1 MTVEELVKRC
11 DIVEYIRQFVSL
23 EEKDGEWWGI
33 SPFKEEFTPSFSV
46 NQDGLWY
53 DFSSGKGGNVLTFIS
68 ELKKINIGFA
78 IQELKRFLNI
88 QDDVVFTQ
96 TDIIRQIK
104 KYKKKQVAKEPP
116 NIQELP
122 AKYIDRYK
130 KVKIKDWEDEGIL
143 PEIMDNYG
151 VRWDAYHEA
160 IVFEVRDDSGRLISF
175 KERNM
180 KQGWKELG
188 LPKYQYTHTI
198 GSNYFLWGL
207 YKNKQSC
214 LDVREIIL
222 VESEK
227 SVMKLEG
234 WGITNCAAICTSHI
248 NELQIKTLIKLG
260 VSVVVAL
267 DKDKNSVVF
276 KDEMW
281 RKLKRFC
288 KVYIVTDTMGLLGEK
303 DAPVDKGLS
312 VWKELYD
319 RKKILS

>member
-1 MTVEELVKRC
+1 MTIEELVKRC
-11 DIVEYIRQFVSL
+11 DIVEYVRQFVLL
-23 EEKDGEWWGI
+23 EEKDGEWWGL

-46 NQDGLWY
+46 NENGLWY

-68 ELKKINIGFA
+68 EFKKINIGLA
-78 IQELKRFLNI
+78 IQELKNYLNI

-96 TDIIRQIK
+96 LNILRQIK
-104 KYKKKQVAKEPP
+104 KYKNKQIAKICP
-116 NIQELP
+116 NLLEVSVN
-122 AKYIDRYK
+122 YINRYK
-130 KVKIKDWEDEGIL
+130 KIPIKAWEEEGIS
-143 PEIMDNYG
+143 PEIMEKYG
-151 VRWDAYHEA
+151 VRWDVQKEA
-160 IVFEVRDDSGRLISF
+160 IVFEVRDDSGKLISF

-180 KQGWKELG
+180 RKGWKELG
-188 LPKYQYTHTI
+188 LPKYRYTHTI
-198 GSNYFLWGL
+198 GTNYFLWGL

-214 LDVREIIL
+214 LDAREIIL

-234 WGITNCAAICTSHI
+234 WGITNCAAICTSFIH
-248 NELQIKTLIKLG
+248 ELQLKTLIKLG

-303 DAPVDKGLS
+303 DAPVDRGLS
-312 VWKELYD
+312 VWKELYNK
-319 RKKILS
+319 KKILS

>member
-1 MTVEELVKRC
+1 
-11 DIVEYIRQFVSL
+11 
-23 EEKDGEWWGI
+23 
-33 SPFKEEFTPSFSV
+33 
-46 NQDGLWY
+46 
-53 DFSSGKGGNVLTFIS
+53 
-68 ELKKINIGFA
+68 LKKINIGFA
-78 IQELKRFLNI
+78 VQELKKYLNI
-88 QDDVVFTQ
+88 QDDVIFTQ
-96 TDIIRQIK
+96 ADIIRQIK
-104 KYKKKQVAKEPP
+104 KYKKNQITKEIP
-116 NIQELP
+116 NIPELP
-122 AKYIDRYK
+122 ENYIDRYK
-130 KVKIKDWEDEGIL
+130 RVQIKPWESEGIL
-143 PEIMDNYG
+143 PEIMDKYG
-151 VRWDAYHEA
+151 VRFDAYHEA
-160 IVFEVRDDSGRLISF
+160 IVFEVRDDSGKLISF

-214 LDVREIIL
+214 LDSKEIIL

-248 NELQIKTLIKLG
+248 NELQFRTLIKLG
-260 VSVVVAL
+260 ISVVVAL

-288 KVYIVTDTMGLLGEK
+288 KVYVVTDTTGLLGEK

-312 VWKELYD
+312 IWKELYN
-319 RKKILS
+319 KKRILS

>member
-1 MTVEELVKRC
+1 LTVEELVKGC

-23 EEKDGEWWGI
+23 EFKDGEWWGI
-33 SPFKEEFTPSFSV
+33 SPFKKEFTPSFSV
-46 NQDGLWY
+46 NENGLWY

-68 ELKKINIGFA
+68 EFKKINIGFA
-78 IQELKRFLNI
+78 IQELKKYLSV
-88 QDDVVFTQ
+88 QDDIVFTQ
-96 TDIIRQIK
+96 ADIIRQIK
-104 KYKKKQVAKEPP
+104 KYNKKNITKELPSV
-116 NIQELP
+116 QELP
-122 AKYIDRYK
+122 ANYINRYK
-130 KVKIKDWEDEGIL
+130 KVKIQDWENEGII
-143 PEIMDNYG
+143 PEIMDKYG

-160 IVFEVRDDSGRLISF
+160 IVFEIRDDSGKLISF
-175 KERNM
+175 KERSM

-188 LPKYQYTHTI
+188 FPKYQYTHTI
-198 GSNYFLWGL
+198 GTNYFLWGL

-214 LDVREIIL
+214 LELKEIIL

-234 WGITNCAAICTSHI
+234 WNITNCAAICTSHI
-248 NELQIKTLIKLG
+248 NELQFKTLVGLG

-267 DKDKNSVVF
+267 DKDNNSVVF

-312 VWKELYD
+312 VWKELYNK
-319 RKKILS
+319 KKILS